1 MPGFFSDG
9 FSSYWSALIEVY
21 PQVTGFARTGKRGRP
36 RKPVLEPH
44 PQLIDVQLVKEKKP
58 GRLHSLSERICWGA
72 TRLATLG
79 LKISPSAQQP
89 FR

>member
-1 MPGFFSDG
+1 
-9 FSSYWSALIEVY
+9 
-21 PQVTGFARTGKRGRP
+21 
-36 RKPVLEPH
+36 
-44 PQLIDVQLVKEKKP
+44 VQLVKEKKP

-89 FR
+89 FRQALKSSRPD